1 MALQLT
7 LILTRQTKF
16 TALVLYFAAR
26 DADKAL
32 NGLADRIDGRRSN
45 RRKPSNNTII
55 DKKKEKGGPKE
66 KFFVAFVNV
75 AAIR

>member
-32 NGLADRIDGRRSN
+32 NGLADWIDGRRSN

-55 DKKKEKGGPKE
+55 DKKKKKVVQ
-66 KFFVAFVNV
+66 KKSFL
-75 AAIR
+75 